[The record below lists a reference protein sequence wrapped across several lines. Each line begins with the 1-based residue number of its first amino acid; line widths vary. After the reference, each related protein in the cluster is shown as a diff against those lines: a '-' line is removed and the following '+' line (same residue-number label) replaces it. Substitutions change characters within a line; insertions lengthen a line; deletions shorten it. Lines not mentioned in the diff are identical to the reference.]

1 MGQDDWG
8 EMYEYKA
15 RVNNVV
21 DGDTYD
27 VDIDLG
33 FHIHIH
39 ERIRVLDL
47 DTPEKFGDERE
58 LGLIVREYAEGML
71 LNRDVVIRSKQELLP
86 KTDSFGRWLCEVVV
100 DGASVAET
108 LAELGVNKLGEGYSE
123 ENVRKLAMWDH
134 LWQ

>member
-1 MGQDDWG
+1 
-8 EMYEYKA
+8 MYEYNA
-15 RVNNVV
+15 RVLNVV

-58 LGLIVREYAEGML
+58 LGLIVREYA
-71 LNRDVVIRSKQELLP
+71 R
-86 KTDSFGRWLCEVVV
+86 
-100 DGASVAET
+100 T
-108 LAELGVNKLGEGYSE
+108 LVQYA
-123 ENVRKLAMWDH
+123 
-134 LWQ
+134 

>member
-1 MGQDDWG
+1 
-8 EMYEYKA
+8 MYEYKA
-15 RVNNVV
+15 RVTGVV

-47 DTPEKFGDERE
+47 DTPEKFGEERE
-58 LGLIVREYAEGML
+58 LGRVVMEYADAML
-71 LNRDVVIRSKQELLP
+71 LGRDVVIRSKQELLP

-100 DGASVAET
+100 DGRSVAEVFT
-108 LAELGVNKLGEGYSE
+108 RLGANKLDDGYSE
-123 ENVRKLAMWDH
+123 ESVRTLCERGARE
-134 LWQ
+134 